1 MPFNAFLICNCL
13 HFIVIFTHMLYL
25 WPQESG
31 SDPHKYKF
39 FIWKVSKSI
48 PVATTTTTTI
58 TTNNDIVCDYIIYI
72 LYYILVYIQHKG
84 CLT

>member
-48 PVATTTTTTI
+48 PVATTTTTI